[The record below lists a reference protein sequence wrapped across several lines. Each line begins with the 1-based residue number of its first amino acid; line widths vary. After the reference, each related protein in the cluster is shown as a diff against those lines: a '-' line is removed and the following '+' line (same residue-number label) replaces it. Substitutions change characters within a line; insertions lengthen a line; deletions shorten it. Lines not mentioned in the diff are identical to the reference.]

1 MPTGAC
7 RHGLV
12 RDGGCARDVYMRL
25 EEDNA
30 SYFSWWNVVLA
41 GVGLALALLVYL
53 PLNFVD
59 GGAYLRT
66 AQAWWVHY
74 LVTPFIVASCAI
86 GVSIAL
92 TSQALFARNLDQ
104 MVGVD
109 RRVADRA
116 VVQDPASGVSVQ
128 MPVLQAFMH
137 HNVMVHLVP
146 GALAVVSLLVLA
158 TGSLHGADVR
168 TVALSALL
176 MCAILWVLYFSIPIV
191 GFRDG
196 KTYVGWAKLVHVY
209 SNPSPLM
216 LAGHCAFAI
225 ACALLIPYFVIRR
238 GPSAGAGTELGAAS
252 AVPGIS
258 AGPGAG
264 ISAGPSAGAELQGG
278 GAGGGKGSALASLS
292 RIAALVKTGT
302 VGAALALPPLP

>member
-66 AQAWWVHY
+66 AQSWWVHY

-109 RRVADRA
+109 RRVADKA
-116 VVQDPASGVSVQ
+116 VAQDPALGVSVQ
-128 MPVLQAFMH
+128 MPVLQDFMH

-176 MCAILWVLYFSIPIV
+176 ICAVLWVVYFATPVV

-196 KTYVGWAKLVHVY
+196 KTYVGWAKLAHVY

-238 GPSAGAGTELGAAS
+238 SPGQIEGGSTAAP
-252 AVPGIS
+252 AVSLAQI
-258 AGPGAG
+258 
-264 ISAGPSAGAELQGG
+264 AELVGQ
-278 GAGGGKGSALASLS
+278 
-292 RIAALVKTGT
+292 KTGAPS
-302 VGAALALPPLP
+302 VEAALPPL